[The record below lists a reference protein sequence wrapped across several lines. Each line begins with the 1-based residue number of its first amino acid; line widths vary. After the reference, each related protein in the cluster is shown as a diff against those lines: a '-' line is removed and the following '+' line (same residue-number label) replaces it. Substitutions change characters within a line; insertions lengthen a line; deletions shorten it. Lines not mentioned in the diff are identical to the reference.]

1 MNIHHCNKPIDVD
14 LMNSPFLCNMI
25 VKNTNKYAKDNQI
38 KKWKVRNIKTSFTAL
53 VFNMRLIRK
62 SDMIT
67 GLPGRVLVLL
77 VSKGCLVVIILGI

>member
-1 MNIHHCNKPIDVD
+1 M
-14 LMNSPFLCNMI
+14 
-25 VKNTNKYAKDNQI
+25 KNTNKYAKDNQI

-67 GLPGRVLVLL
+67 GLPGRALVLL